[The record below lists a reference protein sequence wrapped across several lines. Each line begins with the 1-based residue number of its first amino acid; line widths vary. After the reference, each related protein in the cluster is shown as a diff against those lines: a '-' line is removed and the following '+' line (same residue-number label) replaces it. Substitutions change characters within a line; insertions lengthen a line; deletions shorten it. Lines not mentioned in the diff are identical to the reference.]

1 MPFVRDRFTWLTYLM
16 LAYYAYLQSIPGPIM
31 PFLRSELHLSYTVR
45 GLHFSALAVGILLSS
60 LVADRIPRQ
69 YGFWIGGAG
78 SAVGAVILGIGR
90 HPAITI
96 SGTLILGFVGTF
108 LLTAIQSSL
117 ADLHGPNRATAL
129 TEANIGASITAS
141 LAPLL
146 VGGFQRIG
154 LGWRMA
160 LFGMASMWVLMF
172 VIYRHEPIPAYDK
185 PETPDIKTKGQG
197 GLSPVFWVYWAA
209 LVTAASVEWCIIFW
223 GPDFLDTAKG
233 LSKADASLCMSLF
246 FVAMVI
252 GRAVG
257 SRITRRSEVSHLLV
271 RVLGLA
277 TCGFLVFWLSPV
289 LPLTIVGL
297 FIAGLGVANLYP
309 FFLSTVVTVAADRS
323 AVASARIS
331 LGVGLA
337 LLIMPQALGS
347 VADQIGLQKAYSIA
361 GVLLL
366 LAIGVTMFANRLA
379 MRHNLVLD
387 KNKISI

>member
-1 MPFVRDRFTWLTYLM
+1 
-16 LAYYAYLQSIPGPIM
+16 
-31 PFLRSELHLSYTVR
+31 
-45 GLHFSALAVGILLSS
+45 
-60 LVADRIPRQ
+60 
-69 YGFWIGGAG
+69 
-78 SAVGAVILGIGR
+78 
-90 HPAITI
+90 
-96 SGTLILGFVGTF
+96 
-108 LLTAIQSSL
+108 
-117 ADLHGPNRATAL
+117 
-129 TEANIGASITAS
+129 
-141 LAPLL
+141 
-146 VGGFQRIG
+146 
-154 LGWRMA
+154 
-160 LFGMASMWVLMF
+160 
-172 VIYRHEPIPAYDK
+172 
-185 PETPDIKTKGQG
+185 
-197 GLSPVFWVYWAA
+197 
-209 LVTAASVEWCIIFW
+209 
-223 GPDFLDTAKG
+223 
-233 LSKADASLCMSLF
+233 MSLF